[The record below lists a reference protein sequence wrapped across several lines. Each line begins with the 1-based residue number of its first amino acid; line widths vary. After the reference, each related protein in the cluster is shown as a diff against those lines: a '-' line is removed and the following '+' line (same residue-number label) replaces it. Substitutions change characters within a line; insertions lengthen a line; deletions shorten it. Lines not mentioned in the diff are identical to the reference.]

1 MGVQS
6 KAYQAAYGF
15 SKELCAW
22 SGTDEAE
29 AKKILGGKGAA
40 LVKMA
45 KDGLNVPPGFTYTT
59 EICNGLAKMDEAAKD
74 AVYEQLRIIA
84 VDELTKLKAKFG
96 FIPLVSVRSGAPVSM
111 PGMMDTILNVG
122 LTDLN
127 IGDWEKRIGARSAW
141 DSYRRLIQMLGA
153 TAFGIPATVFDNVL
167 HDAKANKEVE
177 NDADLD
183 VDDLKAV
190 VDAYKQVFHKAIG
203 HEFPKDPISQLMA
216 AIKAVFNSWMNPR
229 AIEYRKINKIDPSM
243 GTACTVQTMVFGNMG
258 YDSGTGVLFTRNP
271 STGAAEIMGEFLPNA
286 QGEDVVAGIRTPYP
300 LEMMQ
305 KGKRPK
311 EIEHVSSWGSIH
323 HDLVVLCAILEK
335 SYNDMVD
342 IEFTVQKGELFVLQS
357 RVGKR
362 SARAAFKIAHDLV
375 KGKAITWEQASKRL
389 TRQQFKV
396 VRRPSLDPS
405 FKQKPDLTGLPA
417 CPGVVSGVP
426 VFSSEDAVN
435 SPYPCILISHETT
448 PDDIAGMN
456 AAVGILTQTG
466 GATSHAAVVARAMDK
481 TCVVGCT
488 ELNIQA
494 VKKAQYQRITIDG
507 ATGNIWFEVQVPV
520 VDGSESTEV
529 KAFMDWSAEGSF
541 VSSTLDQD
549 EAVKHTIYAAHWWDQ
564 PTVAEIVLDGL
575 AKMKSRKN
583 VELDL
588 RGPWVFEAAQDAL
601 LQNSFGVYSEDKKEE
616 FGVWLRSQVLARKK
630 ELKGL
635 RLVNGWESE
644 FSQFDKAGFGLVGPS
659 AKPAEYLAYKALAG

>member
-1 MGVQS
+1 MS
-6 KAYQAAYGF
+6 KKTYQAAYGF

-59 EICNGLAKMDEAAKD
+59 EICNRLAKMDDEAKD

-84 VDELTKLKAKFG
+84 IDEMTKLREKFG

-127 IGDWEKRIGARSAW
+127 IGLWETRIGARSAW

-153 TAFGIPATVFDNVL
+153 TAFGIPAAMFDNVL
-167 HDAKANKEVE
+167 HDAKVNKEVE

-190 VDAYKQVFHKAIG
+190 VDAYKAVFQNKVG
-203 HEFPKDPISQLMA
+203 HEFPQGPISQLMA
-216 AIKAVFNSWMNPR
+216 AIRAVFNSWMNPR
-229 AIEYRKINKIDPSM
+229 AIEYRKLNNIDPSM

-258 YDSGTGVLFTRNP
+258 DDSGTGVLFTRNP
-271 STGAAEIMGEFLPNA
+271 STGENKIMGEFLPNA
-286 QGEDVVAGIRTPYP
+286 QGEDVVAGIRTPLPLSMMANLDYP
-300 LEMMQ
+300 WPTISQQIVQLCEQLE
-305 KGKRPK
+305 
-311 EIEHVSSWGSIH
+311 E
-323 HDLVVLCAILEK
+323 
-335 SYNDMVD
+335 SYKDMVD

-375 KGKAITWEQASKRL
+375 QEGVIDWPTAAKRL

-405 FKQKPDLTGLPA
+405 FKTKPDVVGLPA
-417 CPGVVSGVP
+417 CPGVVSGRP
-426 VFSSEDAVN
+426 VFSSEEALN
-435 SPYPCILISHETT
+435 TPGPTILISHETT

-481 TCVVGCT
+481 TCVVGAT
-488 ELNIQA
+488 DLNIGLLQSQLDLER
-494 VKKAQYQRITIDG
+494 VTIDG
-507 ATGNIWFEVQVPV
+507 ATGNVWFNTVVPV
-520 VDGSESTEV
+520 VDGSEAPEV
-529 KAFMDWSAEGSF
+529 KAFIAWATAEHS
-541 VSSTLDQD
+541 VTSTLDLGED
-549 EAVKHTIYAAHWWDQ
+549 IPHTICASHWWGQ
-564 PTVAEIVLDGL
+564 TAIAELVIDGL
-575 AKMKSRKN
+575 KALKTREN
-583 VELDL
+583 VIIDVRPPVVLQPDVDAELRHCFGETVKADH
-588 RGPWVFEAAQDAL
+588 FEWWL
-601 LQNSFGVYSEDKKEE
+601 LDRLQKE
-616 FGVWLRSQVLARKK
+616 K
-630 ELKGL
+630 EALKGL
-635 RLVNGWESE
+635 KVVTTQPSLSVFPSDVSSAALPDEYIAFCRLV
-644 FSQFDKAGFGLVGPS
+644 A
-659 AKPAEYLAYKALAG
+659 